1 MKKIF
6 YLCIMLLLIPTYVN
20 AGQINANYGIESG
33 GSVSSNGN
41 LVGNFNK
48 SGLSNSLSGKYYY
61 TDSSI
66 IGHTE
71 WFSNS
76 CTPLTRGTGPV
87 ADVTFAYSQKGLITY
102 SVSNNYTFSGG
113 GIGFNIAYYNSL
125 SVDVAKNVKGE
136 AEISCRSIC
145 YRIWVR
151 RKKSCRSRTR
161 CDYSPMCTSA
171 NGNANKFINNVKNRY
186 YSDGNQYTPLINRL
200 QSKYRTP
207 TINTNLK
214 MDGNNIGIQ
223 SKLTQQICRRIN
235 TDGDILKIDNNNCI
249 DFDINNWLRE
259 WNTNNSI
266 KTVYMVRMRDNAY
279 IDKLTGKV
287 RYVSSNN
294 YINDANN
301 YIAEGPKYFL
311 PLNYTKDKL
320 RVYSN
325 SSNLSTYYNARW
337 TSNFNYDVDVL
348 HKYYNVKNN
357 KVNGYAFKY
366 RTISL
371 NDAFPND
378 NAGDNWINY
387 IRKDLYT
394 DQKFAEGETYIVNN
408 YDDDNLKKYNL
419 YDNNGNMVLPTIKFN
434 NKLDDSNVQYS
445 AVIGS
450 NNNETGANIGMTETR
465 DDNSKSTYR
474 YGFNNGYLSIAG
486 KSSFNDSIRKNNIT
500 YYKIGCGR
508 IYNGLQGG
516 GCP

>member
-1 MKKIF
+1 MKKYF
-6 YLCIMLLLIPTYVN
+6 YLCIVFLLVPTFVS
-20 AGQINANYGIESG
+20 AGQIDANYSVDRG
-33 GSVSSNGN
+33 GSVSGSGN
-41 LVGNFNK
+41 LVGNFDK
-48 SGLSNSLSGKYYY
+48 SGLSNTFEGVNDY
-61 TDSSI
+61 TDNKIKGKALICSD
-66 IGHTE
+66 
-71 WFSNS
+71 
-76 CTPLTRGTGPV
+76 CQCKKVTGIAAEV
-87 ADVTFAYSQKGLITY
+87 DFNYIQKGLIIY
-102 SVSNNYTFSGG
+102 GVSNNYTFSGG
-113 GIGFNIAYYNSL
+113 GIGFNITYYNSL
-125 SVDVAKNVKGE
+125 SVNIKNDGIRCLN
-136 AEISCRSIC
+136 ISTMLKTGYLCLKRGIFSAP
-145 YRIWVR
+145 
-151 RKKSCRSRTR
+151 
-161 CDYSPMCTSA
+161 SPMCTDA
-171 NGNANKFINNVKNRY
+171 NGNADKFINNVKNHGDRGRTNEY
-186 YSDGNQYTPLINRL
+186 DLLIERL
-200 QSKYRTP
+200 QKKYRTP

-223 SKLTQQICRRIN
+223 SKLTQQICKRVN
-235 TDGDILKIDNNNCI
+235 TDGDILKVDNNNCI
-249 DFDINNWLRE
+249 NFNINNWLRD
-259 WNTNNSI
+259 WDDNNSI
-266 KTVYMVRMRDNAY
+266 KTVYLVRMRDNAY

-320 RVYSN
+320 RIYSN

-486 KSSFNDSIRKNNIT
+486 KSSFNDSIRKKNVT

>member
-20 AGQINANYGIESG
+20 ASQINANYGIESG

-48 SGLSNSLSGKYYY
+48 SGLSNSLSGTYNYV
-61 TDSSI
+61 DSSVQGYAYATTGCGTYS
-66 IGHTE
+66 GHG
-71 WFSNS
+71 S
-76 CTPLTRGTGPV
+76 V
-87 ADVTFAYSQKGLITY
+87 ANVTFKYKQKGLITY
-102 SVSNNYTFSGG
+102 GVSNNYTFSGG

-125 SVDVAKNVKGE
+125 SVDVYS
-136 AEISCRSIC
+136 ISCNLI
-145 YRIWVR
+145 RIAIKVPTLAGCVR
-151 RKKSCRSRTR
+151 DVTYE
-161 CDYSPMCTSA
+161 YSPMCTT
-171 NGNANKFINNVKNRY
+171 NGFAFINNVKHSSARFRPNEYELLTR
-186 YSDGNQYTPLINRL
+186 RL

-223 SKLTQQICRRIN
+223 SKLTQQICKRDN
-235 TDGDILKIDNNNCI
+235 TNGDILKIDNNNCI
-249 DFDINNWLRE
+249 NFNINNWLRD
-259 WNTNNSI
+259 WDDNNSI
-266 KTVYMVRMRDNAY
+266 KTVYLVRMRDNAY

-387 IRKDLYT
+387 IRKDLYA
-394 DQKFAEGETYIVNN
+394 DQNFAEGETYIVNS

-419 YDNNGNMVLPTIKFN
+419 HDNNGNMVLPTIKFN
-434 NKLDDSNVQYS
+434 NKLDDNNAQYS